1 MLESL
6 ATDPKIY
13 YRSKKNWVR
22 EISSAPRP
30 GLGKESDRG

>member
-6 ATDPKIY
+6 GTDPKIY
-13 YRSKKNWVR
+13 YHSKKNWVR

-30 GLGKESDRG
+30 GVAKETARG